1 MPRILIV
8 EDNLAYADEVAGYL
22 SGNGHAV
29 SVAGDAAGLWKI
41 LASAGFDIVLL
52 DLGLPDEDG
61 FTVIHQLR
69 LMHPAIGLVVLTARV
84 RTDSRIDGLR
94 LGADY
99 YLTKPTKLAE
109 IEAVINTLSRRLFHA
124 PPSAVTEPKWVL
136 NAARRQLESGGGGK
150 TDLTEKEFAFLHL
163 LSRTPHSLP
172 RDKVLAA
179 LNEKDEGDAG
189 RKLDMLV
196 YRLRK
201 KTASSLGQELPLRT
215 NYGGGYSLAIPFAV
229 R

>member
-8 EDNLAYADEVAGYL
+8 EDNQAYADEVAGYL

-29 SVAGDAAGLWKI
+29 SIVGDAAGLWKI
-41 LASAGFDIVLL
+41 LASISFDIVLL

-94 LGADY
+94 LGADH
-99 YLTKPTKLAE
+99 YLTKPTRLTE
-109 IEAVINTLSRRLFHA
+109 IEAVINTLNRRLSHA
-124 PPSAVTEPKWVL
+124 PHPAAAQPEWVL
-136 NAARRQLESGGGGK
+136 NAARRQLESGNGSK
-150 TDLTEKEFAFLHL
+150 TELTEKEFAFLHL

-172 RDKVLAA
+172 RDTVLAA
-179 LNEKDEGDAG
+179 LGEKEGPDAG

-201 KTASSLGQELPLRT
+201 KISAGLGQELPLRT
-215 NYGGGYSLAIPFAV
+215 NYGGGYSLAAPFTIH
-229 R
+229 

>member
-8 EDNLAYADEVAGYL
+8 EDNQAYAEEVAGYL
-22 SGNGHAV
+22 TGNGHAV
-29 SVAGDAAGLWKI
+29 SVAGDAASLWKI

-69 LMHPAIGLVVLTARV
+69 LIHPAIGLVVLTARV

-109 IEAVINTLSRRLFHA
+109 IEAVINTLNRRLSHA

-136 NAARRQLESGGGGK
+136 NAARRQLESGSGGK

-172 RDKVLAA
+172 RDRVLAA
-179 LNEKDEGDAG
+179 LGEKEAADAG

-201 KTASSLGQELPLRT
+201 KISTAHGQELPLRT
-215 NYGGGYSLAIPFAV
+215 NYGGGYSLAVPFAV